1 MLNGGTG
8 MTKNVQMS
16 IKMESELHEQFMAAV
31 AATHTPA
38 AQVVRQL
45 MRKFISLQE
54 TPNALT
60 IAAMQS
66 ADRGE
71 GTRFESA
78 DSLFKD
84 LGI

>member
-1 MLNGGTG
+1 MS
-8 MTKNVQMS
+8 KNVQMS
-16 IKMESELHEQFMAAV
+16 IKMESELRDQFMAAV

-45 MRKFISLQE
+45 MRKFIAQQE
-54 TPNALT
+54 IPNEST
-60 IAAMQS
+60 VTAMQA

-71 GTRFESA
+71 GTRFNSA
-78 DSLFKD
+78 ADLFKD

>member
-1 MLNGGTG
+1 

-16 IKMESELHEQFMAAV
+16 IKMEPELHDQFMAVV
-31 AATHTPA
+31 AETHMPA

-45 MRKFISLQE
+45 MRKFIALHE
-54 TPNALT
+54 MPNQTT
-60 IAAMQS
+60 ISAMQS

-71 GTRFESA
+71 GTRFESV
-78 DSLFKD
+78 DDLFED

>member
-1 MLNGGTG
+1 MI
-8 MTKNVQMS
+8 KNAQMS
-16 IKMESELHEQFMAAV
+16 IKMEPELHDQFMAAV
-31 AATHTPA
+31 AAVHTPA

-45 MRKFISLQE
+45 MRKFIAQQE
-54 TPNALT
+54 LPNSLT
-60 IAAMQS
+60 ITAMQS

-71 GTRFESA
+71 GERFNSA

>member
-1 MLNGGTG
+1 

-16 IKMESELHEQFMAAV
+16 IKMEAELHDQFMAAV

-45 MRKFISLQE
+45 MRKFISQQE
-54 TPNALT
+54 IPNELT
-60 IAAMQS
+60 IAAREE

-71 GTRFESA
+71 GARFNSSDA
-78 DSLFKD
+78 LFKD

>member
-1 MLNGGTG
+1 

-16 IKMESELHEQFMAAV
+16 IKMEPELHDQFMAAV
-31 AATHTPA
+31 ATTHTPA

-45 MRKFISLQE
+45 MRKFIAQQE
-54 TPNALT
+54 MPNELT
-60 IAAMQS
+60 VAAMQA

-71 GTRFESA
+71 GARFNSA
-78 DSLFKD
+78 DALFKD

>member
-1 MLNGGTG
+1 

-16 IKMESELHEQFMAAV
+16 IKMEPELHDKFMAAV
-31 AATHTPA
+31 AAVHTPA

-45 MRKFISLQE
+45 MRKFIAQQE
-54 TPNALT
+54 IPNDAT

-66 ADRGE
+66 ADKGE
-71 GTRFESA
+71 GIRFKNA
-78 DSLFKD
+78 DEFFKD